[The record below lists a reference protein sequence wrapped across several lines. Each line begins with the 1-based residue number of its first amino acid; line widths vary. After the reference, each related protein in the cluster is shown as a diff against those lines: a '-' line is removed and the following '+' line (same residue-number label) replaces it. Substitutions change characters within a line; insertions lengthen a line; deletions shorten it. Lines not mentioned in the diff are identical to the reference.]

1 MALTTPKQTVFSF
14 TVEEVFYIK
23 PPVDRVILVGTV
35 GEGSVK
41 VGDSLTVRCQS
52 GDVHVVVEGME
63 TIDHGPVESAS
74 KGQQV
79 GLKLRGIGREQ
90 PARGDRVIANTH

>member
-1 MALTTPKQTVFSF
+1 MFSF
-14 TVEEVFYIK
+14 TVDEVFYIK
-23 PPVDRVILVGTV
+23 PPVDRVILVGNV

-41 VGDSLTVRCQS
+41 VGDSLIVRCRS
-52 GDVHVVVEGME
+52 GDVQVVLEGID
-63 TIDHGPVESAS
+63 TIEHGPVESAS

-90 PARGDRVIANTH
+90 PGRGDLIIANTR